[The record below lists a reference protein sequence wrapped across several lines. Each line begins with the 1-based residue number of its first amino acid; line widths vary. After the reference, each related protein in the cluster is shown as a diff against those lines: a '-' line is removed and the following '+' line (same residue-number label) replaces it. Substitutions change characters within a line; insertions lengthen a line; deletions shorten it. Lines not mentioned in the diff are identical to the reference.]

1 MSTEEE
7 PLDKVL
13 TPENL
18 NKIGKLLETMLPLL
32 DKITPERTA
41 KLLSSI
47 NIDAI
52 LQTLDAL
59 SPTLTTLTSPDSLKL
74 LTEIDFNSLLRLA
87 EKFTELQNS
96 GTLDQFLALI
106 DIFKDK
112 EFANAVVTLVT
123 KFSSA
128 TKAWYAELP
137 RVKPVSPWGLLGAL
151 GDKNTEYAMGV
162 LIALLRE
169 LGREFMKG

>member
-18 NKIGKLLETMLPLL
+18 NKIGKILETMLPLL
-32 DKITPERTA
+32 DKITAERTA

-59 SPTLTTLTSPDSLKL
+59 SPTLTTLTSPDSLKV
-74 LTEIDFNSLLRLA
+74 LTEIDFVSLLRLA
-87 EKFTELQNS
+87 EKFTELQKS
-96 GTLDQFLALI
+96 GTLDQFLTLI
-106 DIFKDK
+106 DVFKDK
-112 EFANAVVTLVT
+112 EFANAVVTLIS
-123 KFSSA
+123 KLSEA
-128 TKAWYAELP
+128 TKAWYEELP

-151 GDKNTEYAMGV
+151 GDKNAQYAMGA
-162 LIALLRE
+162 LIAYLRE
-169 LGREFMKG
+169 LGRQLMK